1 MSPFQSTVHSPDRDI
16 HQLKD
21 FSFHILEHSLQHS
34 CPCILYQCRSV
45 MNYAPKKTVNYLTNQ
60 TQTQTIQV
68 RRSYMIDCPPLDP
81 KQFNPLGPKSAH
93 DQHQF
98 SSNKIN
104 TSSREKVVGIHK
116 MITKGKYFDLLSNST
131 K

>member
-1 MSPFQSTVHSPDRDI
+1 
-16 HQLKD
+16 
-21 FSFHILEHSLQHS
+21 
-34 CPCILYQCRSV
+34 
-45 MNYAPKKTVNYLTNQ
+45 
-60 TQTQTIQV
+60 
-68 RRSYMIDCPPLDP
+68 MIDCPPLDP

-98 SSNKIN
+98 SPNKINN